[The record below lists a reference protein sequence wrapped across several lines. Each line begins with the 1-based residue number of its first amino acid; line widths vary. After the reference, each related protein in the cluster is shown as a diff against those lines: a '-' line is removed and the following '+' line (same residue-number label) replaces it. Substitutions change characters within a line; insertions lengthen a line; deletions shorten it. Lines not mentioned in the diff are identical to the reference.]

1 MKVTVKTLQQTNFS
15 LEIEPTETVRIYNLQ
30 FTIYN
35 QNVQFM
41 KVLQVKEKIGQIE
54 AKASVIEKQKLIH
67 SGKILVNEKS
77 VEECGIKEGDFLV
90 LMISSTIS
98 AAKPKEDKAVIGS
111 GSGVSTSTA
120 IPSTANS
127 TATPSTSTPTTAT
140 PSTSITVNE
149 EAVKSICEMGFPRE
163 EVIAALK
170 ASYNNPDRAVEY
182 LTNGI
187 PDAQEEDGEG
197 EEAVVT
203 EGEGSGVE
211 GLSEDNPLIFLLKS
225 PQFIQLRLVV
235 QQNPRLLGPLLEQI
249 AQSNPE
255 VFELIKDNQES
266 FMQLIQTPLNENEL
280 RALER
285 ETEGMSEGE
294 DGGIGGGA
302 GGETDPTAVIQ
313 VTEEEQAAIER
324 LMALGFDRPR
334 VIEAYFACDKNETIA
349 ANFLFEHMNDDD
361 F

>member
-1 MKVTVKTLQQTNFS
+1 M
-15 LEIEPTETVRIYNLQ
+15 
-30 FTIYN
+30 
-35 QNVQFM
+35 
-41 KVLQVKEKIGQIE
+41 
-54 AKASVIEKQKLIH
+54 IH

-90 LMISSTIS
+90 LMVSSTIS
-98 AAKPKEDKAVIGS
+98 AAKPKEV
-111 GSGVSTSTA
+111 VSTGAAGSVKA
-120 IPSTANS
+120 SAN
-127 TATPSTSTPTTAT
+127 TSTPAPSADNTSAAT
-140 PSTSITVNE
+140 PPAASSVPKASSTSAPDA
-149 EAVKSICEMGFPRE
+149 EAVNSICEMGFPRE

-187 PDAQEEDGEG
+187 PDTGSQDENENEEEEDIVGG
-197 EEAVVT
+197 AQGADDEAI
-203 EGEGSGVE
+203 
-211 GLSEDNPLIFLLKS
+211 LDNPLVFLLKS

-249 AQSNPE
+249 AQGNPE
-255 VFELIKDNQES
+255 IFELIKENQEA

-285 ETEGMSEGE
+285 EAAEGMSEGDE
-294 DGGIGGGA
+294 GTGGA
-302 GGETDPTAVIQ
+302 GADDPTAVIQ
-313 VTEEEQAAIER
+313 VTEEEQASIER

-349 ANFLFEHMNDDD
+349 ANFLFEHMNDND